1 LELVL
6 QLAALALQELWQ
18 RCEQLVAQVLV
29 GLALKLVELAQL
41 AQALVASQ
49 NSLMESLV
57 ELEPLP
63 PNYSGQLGH

>member
-6 QLAALALQELWQ
+6 QLVALALQELWQ
-18 RCEQLVAQVLV
+18 RCEQLAAQVLV
-29 GLALKLVELAQL
+29 GLALL
-41 AQALVASQ
+41 ASQ